1 MASGRG
7 LLRNNRLPSRLDIAA
22 RAMLADLEVDAA
34 TVPPFQLSLATLPED
49 ELLRVLGFL
58 GTKELLQCR
67 AVCRRLRDLALHP
80 SLWRS
85 RSLGSLITRIHIEL
99 VATTLRL
106 APCLDKLYLR
116 MDMRAHPHEFG
127 TLLVSTNCAIRCLGV
142 SMSLSNG
149 LYTAMALER
158 QAALGRL
165 NAVTVTLCRDYT
177 GDSYDDSSKYS
188 SELRLLLNKIL
199 HTQGLASVEVKVS
212 GYPGIETFPQE
223 LCLLKAAKG
232 DVHVPP
238 SLRRLVYEPG
248 LDDEANLTSYLQW
261 HASTLQSVNACL
273 QTRRN
278 CALSFV
284 SWPDNSY
291 LQRVVH
297 FSTDHPHAA
306 VTPLL
311 CSLPHLR
318 ELQCGFLENMPALL
332 QCSELK
338 SLHLFVNV
346 DDSTRPLLPGVEQY
360 IRTAV
365 TRLQTLTLEY
375 PNPNSV
381 NSDPV
386 CVDALNLLLK
396 LAGPSKSAAPALVN
410 LTILYTNCFG
420 CEYAWAPQPQLPP
433 LAAVLHR
440 LKHLVTLD
448 LNGPPTPSFFAAM
461 DGEVL
466 PSLKRLSFRADHPEW
481 GWGCPH
487 EWCHGEEPRAILR
500 RYPRLHLVV
509 SPSHVDDEC
518 TFCTERDCHEFYEET
533 DHILFSHPVDARCD
547 QDHSEDFHIVV

>member
-1 MASGRG
+1 MIFMVPDTS
-7 LLRNNRLPSRLDIAA
+7 LPSRLDIAA
-22 RAMLADLEVDAA
+22 RAMLADLEVDAV
-34 TVPPFQLSLATLPED
+34 TVPLFQLSLATLPED

-58 GTKELLQCR
+58 GTKELLQSR

-85 RSLGSLITRIHIEL
+85 RSLGSLNMNIPVQL

-116 MDMRAHPHEFG
+116 MNKREHPHQLG
-127 TLLVSTNCAIRCLGV
+127 TLLVSTNCAIRCLDV
-142 SMSLSNG
+142 YASLSNG

-165 NAVTVTLCRDYT
+165 NALTVTLCGDYT
-177 GDSYDDSSKYS
+177 GGSYEDSSKYS
-188 SELRLLLNKIL
+188 SEVWLLLNKIL
-199 HTQGLASVEVKVS
+199 HTQGLASVEVKNLWFRET
-212 GYPGIETFPQE
+212 ETFPQE
-223 LCLLKAAKG
+223 GGLIKAAKSNIP
-232 DVHVPP
+232 VPP
-238 SLRRLVYEPG
+238 SLLRLVYEPG
-248 LDDEANLTSYLQW
+248 LDDAANLTSYLHW
-261 HASTLQSVNACL
+261 HASTLQ
-273 QTRRN
+273 
-278 CALSFV
+278 
-284 SWPDNSY
+284 
-291 LQRVVH
+291 VVH
-297 FSTDHPHAA
+297 FSSEHPHAA
-306 VTPLL
+306 VTPFL

-318 ELQCGFLENMPALL
+318 ELQCAFLENMPALL

-375 PNPNSV
+375 PNPV

-386 CVDALNLLLK
+386 CVGAVNLLLN

-410 LTILYTNCFG
+410 LTLKYTYGDLDVF
-420 CEYAWAPQPQLPP
+420 APQPQLPP

-466 PSLKRLSFRADHPEW
+466 PSLKRLSFRADDPDW

-500 RYPRLHLVV
+500 RYPQLHLVV
-509 SPSHVDDEC
+509 CPGHDMADPFCDEHY
-518 TFCTERDCHEFYEET
+518 CHEFESLYIY
-533 DHILFSHPVDARCD
+533 ILFSHAVREHCD
-547 QDHSEDFHIVV
+547 QDHSLGDFSSKEDDQKAVDFHIVL